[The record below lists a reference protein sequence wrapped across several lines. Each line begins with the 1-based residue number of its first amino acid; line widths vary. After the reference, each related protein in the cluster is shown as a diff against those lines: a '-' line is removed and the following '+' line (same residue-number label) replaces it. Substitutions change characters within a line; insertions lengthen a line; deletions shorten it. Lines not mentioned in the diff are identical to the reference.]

1 MIRGWKTTAYL
12 SVLLSQQVTGRWRDP
27 AEIGL
32 YSDQA
37 VLAGELWLQ
46 RDPSYLQS
54 CLDCGASPAGG
65 GAVSSERLAEGR
77 EKPTSNISRAS
88 TKTERH
94 DAQVEKEIWQ
104 NIWKMK
110 LDWYQHVSFCGQVI
124 NESFYQTFY
133 SLSHPPVL
141 HLLVDFCL
149 KLDCKHKDIGTVH
162 ISVIQQT
169 ELQLNCLTYCH
180 RTL

>member
-1 MIRGWKTTAYL
+1 MYCGKVLEEYVDKRSWRYSGPGWMGPWSMWEMSLPTEDGLELLGGLQGPFQAKPLYDIMIRGWKTSAYL
-12 SVLLSQQVTGRWRDP
+12 SVLLRQQVTGRWRDP

-37 VLAGELWLQ
+37 VLAGKLWLQ
-46 RDPSYLQS
+46 RDPRYLQS

-94 DAQVEKEIWQ
+94 DAQVEKEAS
-104 NIWKMK
+104 
-110 LDWYQHVSFCGQVI
+110 DR
-124 NESFYQTFY
+124 TFG
-133 SLSHPPVL
+133 
-141 HLLVDFCL
+141 
-149 KLDCKHKDIGTVH
+149 KW
-162 ISVIQQT
+162 
-169 ELQLNCLTYCH
+169 N
-180 RTL
+180 